1 MISRNVMKK
10 KYISPRIMVVE
21 MESAAILATS
31 STDTDPKINVSE
43 EWADED
49 GEVL

>member
-1 MISRNVMKK
+1 MKK
-10 KYISPRIMVVE
+10 KYISPRIME

>member
-1 MISRNVMKK
+1 MKK